1 MEQKTPYS
9 RLQDQIA
16 MAAEMQCLEPVDYFR
31 SGNGGQWFLL
41 IAQGLQRLQQYTLA
55 CEGVKFGYVYR
66 DGSKAS

>member
-1 MEQKTPYS
+1 
-9 RLQDQIA
+9 

-41 IAQGLQRLQQYTLA
+41 IAQGLQRLQQYALA
-55 CEGVKFGYVYR
+55 CDGVKLGYVYR